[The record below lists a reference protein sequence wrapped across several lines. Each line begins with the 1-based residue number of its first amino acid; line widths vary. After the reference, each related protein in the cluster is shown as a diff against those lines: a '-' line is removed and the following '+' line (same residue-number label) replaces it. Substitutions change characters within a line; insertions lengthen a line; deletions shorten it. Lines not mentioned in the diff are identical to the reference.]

1 MTAALSERV
10 EIVRSN
16 GLDHAVHRFEAAGL
30 SPREPRRTIV
40 ILHGFLDSA
49 RTFELLAAPLV
60 AAGFE
65 VVAPDFRGFGL
76 SGRVPPGGYYYF
88 PDYVADLDGILRALS
103 PGRLFI
109 VAHSMGGSVGSLFA
123 GTRPDRV
130 EKLAILEG
138 LGPLSE
144 PPATGV
150 DRMRRWL
157 SDLGRIERTPRP
169 LASMADAVD
178 RLAVTH
184 PRVDRDTLATRA
196 ERLVV
201 RGENGA
207 LTWAWDPL
215 HRSVSPIAFNAEVF
229 ASFLKQIS
237 CPTLFLHGGPNGWHP
252 PDEEERLSH
261 IAKLERVEIA
271 DAGHMMHWTKPTETA
286 MALLS
291 FFEAPLTQ

>member
-1 MTAALSERV
+1 MTGALVERV

-16 GLDHAVHRFEAAGL
+16 GLDHAVHRFEIEGQ
-30 SPREPRRTIV
+30 PVREPRGTIA

-49 RTFELLAAPLV
+49 RTFELLAEPL
-60 AAGFE
+60 ARAGFE
-65 VVAPDFRGFGL
+65 VIAPDFRGFGA
-76 SGRVPPGGYYYF
+76 SGRVPVGGYYYF

-123 GTRPDRV
+123 GTRPDAV

-138 LGPLSE
+138 LGPISE
-144 PPATGV
+144 PPAMGV

-157 SDLGRIERTPRP
+157 SDLQRIERTPRP
-169 LASMADAVD
+169 LASMADALD
-178 RLAVTH
+178 RLAATH
-184 PRVDRDTLATRA
+184 PRVGREILATRA

-215 HRSVSPIAFNAEVF
+215 HRSVSPIAFNADVF
-229 ASFLKQIS
+229 GSFLKQIG

-252 PDEEERLSH
+252 PDEEERLAH
-261 IAKLERVEIA
+261 IAKLERAEIA
-271 DAGHMMHWTKPTETA
+271 EAGHMMHWTKPAETA
-286 MALLS
+286 AALLA
-291 FFEAPLTQ
+291 FFG